1 MDSPN
6 ERKTCVRGANTKNGS
21 RQLGAGLA
29 LRHGLGRWGGGQTND
44 LAALKSL
51 SLEDLAAVQVDTVV
65 GASKHEQKVT
75 EAPSAVSVVTKDDI
89 KKQGYRTLAD
99 VLRSVRGFYVTYDR
113 GYNAI
118 GTRGINIPGDFGGRL
133 LITVDGHRLNDPI
146 YDTAASGMDFILD
159 VDLIER
165 VEVIRGP
172 GSSLYGNNAF
182 LGVINV
188 ITRKGADVNGAEVSG
203 SVATFD
209 TYTGRF
215 TYGNKFT
222 NGVELM
228 LSGTYYDSAGDRS
241 LYYPE
246 FSSIN
251 NGIAQN
257 MDGGWAGSGFGS
269 ISWKG
274 LSLEGGYVNREKTW
288 PTAAYSTPDAV
299 TIFND
304 SSFATKDKR
313 GYANLQFQH
322 TFENEWELLTSVS
335 YDYYG
340 FNGVYPYDYLDPL
353 FPRTLNQDYAQS
365 QSVGALVQV
374 AKTFFEK
381 HRVTAGAEVRYDF
394 QLDQNNAD
402 LDPAATYMD
411 SRESANSYGLFAQDE
426 FQILKNLALTAGLRY
441 DNFSTFGETVNP
453 RAALIYHPWEPT
465 TFKLIYGSAY
475 RAPNAYETYYMSPSN
490 KQNPDLRPETIRSYE
505 LVYEQRVGLHW
516 SGSAS
521 LFYNDMKDLIRY
533 QYDSADGL
541 YYFGNQ
547 DSVKAQGAEFEIA
560 AQWAALRARASYT
573 YTHTEDSATGQRL
586 SNSPEHLGQLQLS
599 VPIYRDKLFASME
612 FQAMSDRQTVR
623 GNNVGPVWLVN
634 ATLFSQKIVKN
645 LEFSASAYNL
655 LDQHYSDPVSSD
667 FIQDS
672 IQQDGRQFRLKLTY
686 KF

>member
-1 MDSPN
+1 VP
-6 ERKTCVRGANTKNGS
+6 VRTILKRGVTS
-21 RQLGAGLA
+21 LA
-29 LRHGLGRWGGGQTND
+29 LASLSAMSWAADSTNN

-75 EAPSAVSVVTKDDI
+75 EAPSAVSIVTADDI
-89 KKQGYRTLAD
+89 KKQGYCTLSD
-99 VLRSVRGFYVTYDR
+99 VLRSVRGFYTTYDR

-118 GTRGINIPGDFGGRL
+118 GTRGMNIPGDFGGRL
-133 LITVDGHRLNDPI
+133 LITVDGHRMNDPI

-203 SVATFD
+203 SAGGVAGTFD

-228 LSGTYYDSAGDRS
+228 VSGTYYDSAGDRS

-246 FSSIN
+246 FASIN

-257 MDGGWAGSGFGS
+257 MDGGWAGSGFAS

-288 PTAAYSTPDAV
+288 PTAPYSTATAI

-304 SSFATKDKR
+304 PAFVTTDKR
-313 GYANLQFQH
+313 GYANLQFLH

-335 YDYYG
+335 YDYYQYG
-340 FNGVYPYDYLDPL
+340 GVYPYDYLDPL
-353 FPRTLNQDYAQS
+353 YPRTLNEDYAQS

-374 AKTFFEK
+374 TKTFFEK

-394 QLDQNNAD
+394 QLDQRNAD
-402 LDPAATYMD
+402 LDPPATYLN
-411 SRESANSYGLFAQDE
+411 SNESANTYGLFAQDE
-426 FQILKNLALTAGLRY
+426 FQILKNLALTAGVRY
-441 DNFSTFGETVNP
+441 DAFSTFGDTINP
-453 RAALIYHPWEPT
+453 RAALIYHPWEPS

-475 RAPNAYETYYMSPSN
+475 RAPNAYENYYTSTQN
-490 KQNPDLRPETIRSYE
+490 KRNPDLQPETIRSYE
-505 LVYEQRVGLHW
+505 VVYEQRVGQHW

-521 LFYNDMKDLIRY
+521 LFYNDMKDLIH
-533 QYDSADGL
+533 QQQDPADGL
-541 YYFGNQ
+541 LYFANV
-547 DSVKAQGAEFEIA
+547 DSVQAAGAEFEIA
-560 AQWAALRARASYT
+560 AQWASGLRGRASYT
-573 YTHTEDSATGQRL
+573 YTHTEDSTTGQRL

-599 VPIYRDKLFASME
+599 VPLYRDKLFASME
-612 FQAMSDRQTVR
+612 LEAMSDRQTVR

-634 ATLFSQKIVKN
+634 ATLFSQKIIKN
-645 LEFSASAYNL
+645 LEFSASIYNL
-655 LDQHYSDPVSSD
+655 LGQHYSDPTSAD
-667 FIQDS
+667 FTQDS